1 MFSNAQAKLCLH
13 EERTVRWS
21 RELFQVNVL
30 SRNPTA
36 TSMPRRTALR
46 FLLGTV
52 VGSVASLMYPV
63 LRYLVPPA
71 ESGMSAS
78 EALAG
83 RIDELKPNSGK
94 TFRFGSRPALL
105 VRLASGEYRSIPAC
119 VRTSAAPCST
129 GRRRR
134 RFGAPA
140 TTVAT
145 TERQECFR
153 TTATRAGYL

>member
-1 MFSNAQAKLCLH
+1 MFSNAQAKFCLH

-52 VGSVASLMYPV
+52 VGSVASLLYPV

-105 VRLASGEYRSIPAC
+105 VRLASGEYRSTSGGLYAPRLHRAIPAGD
-119 VRTSAAPCST
+119 VAES
-129 GRRRR
+129 
-134 RFGAPA
+134 GAPA
-140 TTVAT
+140 TTVAMT
-145 TERQECFR
+145 
-153 TTATRAGYL
+153 